1 MARRVEVFIKN
12 ILPAHSHGAYTL
24 VLHNP
29 SSKIQLPV
37 LIGSVEAQSIAMEM
51 ENIQSSRPL
60 THDLFLSTLKQFE
73 IGIKEICV
81 EKLEEGI
88 YYSTIYFVKGDQEF
102 SMDSRTSDAIA
113 LAMKYKSPIFV
124 LQEIIDEAG
133 YHEEDVDEEESEKE
147 SDVKDDVESFFSQ
160 LNTSDESEK
169 DNGLTD
175 MSSDDLQRLLQ
186 EAIAEEDYAK
196 AAVIRDEIAKR
207 NR

>member
-1 MARRVEVFIKN
+1 MTRRVEVFIKN

-37 LIGSVEAQSIAMEM
+37 LIGSIEAQSIAMEM

-60 THDLFLSTLKQFE
+60 THDLFVSALKKFE
-73 IGIKEICV
+73 VGVKEICV

-88 YYSTIYFVKGDQEF
+88 YYSTIYFVKDGIEH

-133 YHEEDVDEEESEKE
+133 YHEEDISEEEEMDE
-147 SDVKDDVESFFSQ
+147 TENDVESFFSK
-160 LNTSDESEK
+160 LNVEDEP
-169 DNGLTD
+169 
-175 MSSDDLQRLLQ
+175 SDDEFAGLSTEDLNRLLQ
-186 EAIAEEDYAK
+186 EAIIEEDYDR
-196 AAVIRDEIAKR
+196 AASIRDELAKR
-207 NR
+207 KS

>member
-1 MARRVEVFIKN
+1 MTRRVEVFIKN

-37 LIGSVEAQSIAMEM
+37 LIGSIEAQSIAMEM

-60 THDLFLSTLKQFE
+60 THDLFVSALKKFE
-73 IGIKEICV
+73 IGVKEICV

-88 YYSTIYFVKGDQEF
+88 YYSTIYFIKDGIEH

-133 YHEEDVDEEESEKE
+133 YHEEDISEEEEMDDTE
-147 SDVKDDVESFFSQ
+147 NDVESFFSK
-160 LNTSDESEK
+160 LNVEDEP
-169 DNGLTD
+169 
-175 MSSDDLQRLLQ
+175 SDDEFAGLSTEDLNRLLQ
-186 EAIAEEDYAK
+186 EAIIEEDYDR
-196 AAVIRDEIAKR
+196 AASIRDELAKR
-207 NR
+207 KS

>member
-37 LIGSVEAQSIAMEM
+37 LIGSIEAQSIAMEM

-60 THDLFLSTLKQFE
+60 THDLFVSALKKFE

-88 YYSTIYFVKGDQEF
+88 YYSTIYFIKDGIEHA
-102 SMDSRTSDAIA
+102 MDSRTSDAIA
-113 LAMKYKSPIFV
+113 LAMKYKSRIFV
-124 LQEIIDEAG
+124 LQDIIDEAG
-133 YHEEDVDEEESEKE
+133 YHEEDISKEDEMDKTEN
-147 SDVKDDVESFFSQ
+147 DVESFFSK
-160 LNTSDESEK
+160 LNVEDEP
-169 DNGLTD
+169 L
-175 MSSDDLQRLLQ
+175 DDEFADLSTEDLNRLLQ
-186 EAIAEEDYAK
+186 EAIIEEDYDR
-196 AAVIRDEIAKR
+196 AASIRDELAKR
-207 NR
+207 KS

>member
-1 MARRVEVFIKN
+1 MTRRVEVFIKN

-37 LIGSVEAQSIAMEM
+37 LIGSIEAQSIAMEM

-60 THDLFLSTLKQFE
+60 THDLFVSALKKFE
-73 IGIKEICV
+73 ISVKEICV

-88 YYSTIYFVKGDQEF
+88 YYSTIYFIKDGIEHA
-102 SMDSRTSDAIA
+102 MDSRTSDAIA

-133 YHEEDVDEEESEKE
+133 YHEEDISEEEEMDE
-147 SDVKDDVESFFSQ
+147 TENDVESFFSK
-160 LNTSDESEK
+160 LNVEDEP
-169 DNGLTD
+169 
-175 MSSDDLQRLLQ
+175 SDDEFADLSTEDLNRLLQ
-186 EAIAEEDYAK
+186 EAIIEEDYDR
-196 AAVIRDEIAKR
+196 AASIRDELAKR
-207 NR
+207 KS

>member
-88 YYSTIYFVKGDQEF
+88 YYSTIYFVKGDEEF

-133 YHEEDVDEEESEKE
+133 YHEEDLDEEESEGE
-147 SDVKDDVESFFSQ
+147 SDAKEDVESFFSQ
-160 LNTSDESEK
+160 LNTTDESET
-169 DNGLTD
+169 DDGFTD

-207 NR
+207 TR

>member
-1 MARRVEVFIKN
+1 MTRRVEVFIKN

-37 LIGSVEAQSIAMEM
+37 LIGSIEAQSIAMEM

-60 THDLFLSTLKQFE
+60 THDLFVSALKKFE
-73 IGIKEICV
+73 IGVKEICV

-88 YYSTIYFVKGDQEF
+88 YYSTIYFIKDGIEH

-133 YHEEDVDEEESEKE
+133 YHEEDISEEEEMDE
-147 SDVKDDVESFFSQ
+147 TENDVESFFSK
-160 LNTSDESEK
+160 LNVEDEP
-169 DNGLTD
+169 
-175 MSSDDLQRLLQ
+175 SDDEFADLSTEDLNRLLQ
-186 EAIAEEDYAK
+186 EAIIEEDYDR
-196 AAVIRDEIAKR
+196 AASIRDELAKR
-207 NR
+207 KS

>member
-1 MARRVEVFIKN
+1 MTRRVEVFIKN

-37 LIGSVEAQSIAMEM
+37 LIGSIEAQSIAMEM

-60 THDLFLSTLKQFE
+60 THDLFVSALKKFE
-73 IGIKEICV
+73 VGVKEICV

-88 YYSTIYFVKGDQEF
+88 YYSTIYFVKDGIEH

-133 YHEEDVDEEESEKE
+133 YHEEDISEEEEMDE
-147 SDVKDDVESFFSQ
+147 TENNVESFFSK
-160 LNTSDESEK
+160 LSVADEP
-169 DNGLTD
+169 
-175 MSSDDLQRLLQ
+175 SDDEFADLSTEDLNRLLQ
-186 EAIAEEDYAK
+186 EAIIEEDYAR
-196 AAVIRDEIAKR
+196 AASIRDELA
-207 NR
+207 NRKS

>member
-1 MARRVEVFIKN
+1 MTRRVEVFIKN

-37 LIGSVEAQSIAMEM
+37 LIGSIEAQSIAMEM

-60 THDLFLSTLKQFE
+60 THDLFVSALKKFE
-73 IGIKEICV
+73 VGVKEICV

-88 YYSTIYFVKGDQEF
+88 YYSTIYFVKDGIEH

-113 LAMKYKSPIFV
+113 LAMKYNSPIFV

-133 YHEEDVDEEESEKE
+133 YHEEDISEEEEMDE
-147 SDVKDDVESFFSQ
+147 TENNVESFFSK
-160 LNTSDESEK
+160 LNVEDEP
-169 DNGLTD
+169 
-175 MSSDDLQRLLQ
+175 SDDEFADLSTEDLNRLLQ
-186 EAIAEEDYAK
+186 EAIIEEDYDR
-196 AAVIRDEIAKR
+196 AASIRDELAKR
-207 NR
+207 KS

>member
-1 MARRVEVFIKN
+1 MTRRVEVFIKN

-37 LIGSVEAQSIAMEM
+37 LIGSIEAQSIAMEM

-60 THDLFLSTLKQFE
+60 THDLFVSALKKFE
-73 IGIKEICV
+73 IGVKEICV

-88 YYSTIYFVKGDQEF
+88 YYSTIYFVKDGIEH

-133 YHEEDVDEEESEKE
+133 YHEEDISEEEEIDE
-147 SDVKDDVESFFSQ
+147 TENNVESFFSK
-160 LNTSDESEK
+160 LNVEDEP
-169 DNGLTD
+169 
-175 MSSDDLQRLLQ
+175 SDDEFADLSTEDLNRLLQ
-186 EAIAEEDYAK
+186 EAIIEEDYDR
-196 AAVIRDEIAKR
+196 AASIRDELAKR
-207 NR
+207 KS

>member
-1 MARRVEVFIKN
+1 MTRRVEVFIKN

-37 LIGSVEAQSIAMEM
+37 LIGSIEAQSIAMEM

-60 THDLFLSTLKQFE
+60 THDLFVSALKKFE
-73 IGIKEICV
+73 VGVKEICV

-88 YYSTIYFVKGDQEF
+88 YYSTIYFVKDGIEH

-133 YHEEDVDEEESEKE
+133 YHEEDISEEEEMDE
-147 SDVKDDVESFFSQ
+147 TENDVESFFSK
-160 LNTSDESEK
+160 LNVEDEP
-169 DNGLTD
+169 
-175 MSSDDLQRLLQ
+175 SDDEFADLSTEDLNRLLQ
-186 EAIAEEDYAK
+186 EAIIEEDYDR
-196 AAVIRDEIAKR
+196 AASIRDELAKR
-207 NR
+207 KS

>member
-1 MARRVEVFIKN
+1 MTRRVEVFIKN

-37 LIGSVEAQSIAMEM
+37 LIGSIEAQSIAMEM

-60 THDLFLSTLKQFE
+60 THDLFVSALKKFE
-73 IGIKEICV
+73 VGVKEICV

-88 YYSTIYFVKGDQEF
+88 YYSTIYFVKDGIEH

-133 YHEEDVDEEESEKE
+133 YHEEDISEEEEMDE
-147 SDVKDDVESFFSQ
+147 TENDVESFFSK
-160 LNTSDESEK
+160 LNVEDEP
-169 DNGLTD
+169 
-175 MSSDDLQRLLQ
+175 SDDEFADLSIEDLNRLLQ
-186 EAIAEEDYAK
+186 EAIIEEDYDR
-196 AAVIRDEIAKR
+196 AASIRDELAKR
-207 NR
+207 KS

>member
-1 MARRVEVFIKN
+1 MTRRVEVFIKN

-37 LIGSVEAQSIAMEM
+37 LIGSIEAQSIAMEM

-60 THDLFLSTLKQFE
+60 THDLFVSALKKFE
-73 IGIKEICV
+73 VGVKEICV

-88 YYSTIYFVKGDQEF
+88 YYSTIYFVKDGIEH

-113 LAMKYKSPIFV
+113 LAMTYKSPIFV

-133 YHEEDVDEEESEKE
+133 YHEEYISEEEEMDE
-147 SDVKDDVESFFSQ
+147 TENDVESFFSK
-160 LNTSDESEK
+160 LNVEDEP
-169 DNGLTD
+169 
-175 MSSDDLQRLLQ
+175 SDDEFADLSTEDLNRLLQ
-186 EAIAEEDYAK
+186 EAIIEEDYDR
-196 AAVIRDEIAKR
+196 AASIRDELAKR
-207 NR
+207 KS

>member
-1 MARRVEVFIKN
+1 MTRRVEVFIKN

-37 LIGSVEAQSIAMEM
+37 LIGSIEAQSIAMEM

-60 THDLFLSTLKQFE
+60 THDLFVSALKKFE
-73 IGIKEICV
+73 IGVKEICV

-88 YYSTIYFVKGDQEF
+88 YYSTIYFVKDGIEH

-113 LAMKYKSPIFV
+113 LAIKYKSPIFV

-133 YHEEDVDEEESEKE
+133 YHEEDISEEEEMDE
-147 SDVKDDVESFFSQ
+147 TENDVESFFSK
-160 LNTSDESEK
+160 LNVEDEP
-169 DNGLTD
+169 
-175 MSSDDLQRLLQ
+175 SDDEFADLSTEDLNRLLQ
-186 EAIAEEDYAK
+186 EAIIEEDYDR
-196 AAVIRDEIAKR
+196 AASIRDELAKR
-207 NR
+207 KS

>member
-37 LIGSVEAQSIAMEM
+37 LIGSIEAQSIAMEM

-60 THDLFLSTLKQFE
+60 THDLFVSALKKFE
-73 IGIKEICV
+73 IGVKEICV

-88 YYSTIYFVKGDQEF
+88 YYSTIYFIKDGIEHA
-102 SMDSRTSDAIA
+102 MDSRTSDAIA

-124 LQEIIDEAG
+124 LQDIIYEAG
-133 YHEEDVDEEESEKE
+133 YHEEDISEEEEIE
-147 SDVKDDVESFFSQ
+147 ETENDVESFFSK
-160 LNTSDESEK
+160 LNVKDEP
-169 DNGLTD
+169 
-175 MSSDDLQRLLQ
+175 SDDEFSDLSTEDLNRLLQ
-186 EAIAEEDYAK
+186 EAIIEEDYDR
-196 AAVIRDEIAKR
+196 AASIRDELAKR
-207 NR
+207 KS

>member
-1 MARRVEVFIKN
+1 MTRRVEVFIKN

-37 LIGSVEAQSIAMEM
+37 LIGSIEAQSIAMEM

-60 THDLFLSTLKQFE
+60 THDLFVSALKKFE
-73 IGIKEICV
+73 IGVKEICV

-88 YYSTIYFVKGDQEF
+88 YYSTIYFVKDGIEH

-133 YHEEDVDEEESEKE
+133 YHEEDISEEEEMDDTE
-147 SDVKDDVESFFSQ
+147 NDVESFFSK
-160 LNTSDESEK
+160 LNVEDEP
-169 DNGLTD
+169 
-175 MSSDDLQRLLQ
+175 SDDEFAGLSTEDLNRLLQ
-186 EAIAEEDYAK
+186 EAINEEDYDR
-196 AAVIRDEIAKR
+196 AASIRAELEKR
-207 NR
+207 KS